1 MFSLFIHT
9 KRIETLRTC
18 VTNKQK
24 LCTNT
29 CLKFYRYHSGIYVE
43 NKNITTFFHHKLYII
58 FCIVIH
64 YFFVTR
70 KRKISYLMNIGE
82 GDSHYLC

>member
-24 LCTNT
+24 LC
-29 CLKFYRYHSGIYVE
+29 LKFYRYHSGIYVE
-43 NKNITTFFHHKLYII
+43 NKNITTFFII
-58 FCIVIH
+58 SS
-64 YFFVTR
+64 T
-70 KRKISYLMNIGE
+70 
-82 GDSHYLC
+82 